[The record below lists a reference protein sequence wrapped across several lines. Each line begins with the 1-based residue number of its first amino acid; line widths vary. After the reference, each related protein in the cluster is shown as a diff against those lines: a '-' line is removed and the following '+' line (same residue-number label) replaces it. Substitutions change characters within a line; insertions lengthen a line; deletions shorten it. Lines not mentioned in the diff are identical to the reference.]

1 MLEIIVTTSKGT
13 HVDTIVTGESKVSI
27 GKDKSCAVQLR
38 GWRIGS
44 EHACLYNQDDGVYI
58 LDMKSASSG
67 VTVNGTKQERYGP
80 IKATDTIL
88 IDSYVLT
95 IKDKTDRS
103 KSKVGKSEADDADS
117 EISTSVD
124 DTQQRSEA
132 SVTDIKDAKK
142 ASSDNKMPVIDVE
155 KMELGREWRAK
166 MHEALLGQ
174 MDLRRVNVK
183 DMSDDEV
190 LSMTKQM
197 LKEIVDGYKDFPAE
211 LERDSLVKQVLDESI
226 GLGPLEDLIADDD
239 ISEIMVNSADDIFY
253 EKKGELFKSEITF
266 TNDRAVQYAIER
278 IVTPLGRRIDEGSP
292 MVDARLKDGS
302 RVNAVIPPLAL
313 KGSSITIRKFM
324 KEKLTAQHLVG
335 FGSLDQRMVDFI
347 EMVVTNKQ
355 NVVISGGTGSGK
367 TTLLNVCSNYIPDN
381 ERIVTVEDA
390 AELKLYQPNL
400 VALEARPPN
409 QEGKGAIHI
418 RDLVKNCLRMRPDR
432 IIVGECR
439 GGEALDML
447 QAMNTGHDG
456 SLTTAHANSP
466 RDCISRI
473 EVMVMMA
480 GMELPIQA
488 IREQI
493 SSAVDIIVQQTRFS
507 CGTRKV
513 TSICEVT
520 GIDQGV
526 VQLGEIFKFQQTGR
540 NAKGKVQ
547 GEFVATGLVPKIYEE
562 LRASGVPVDITIF
575 DSSNKE
581 AV

>member
-1 MLEIIVTTSKGT
+1 MSK
-13 HVDTIVTGESKVSI
+13 
-27 GKDKSCAVQLR
+27 
-38 GWRIGS
+38 
-44 EHACLYNQDDGVYI
+44 
-58 LDMKSASSG
+58 
-67 VTVNGTKQERYGP
+67 P
-80 IKATDTIL
+80 
-88 IDSYVLT
+88 
-95 IKDKTDRS
+95 
-103 KSKVGKSEADDADS
+103 EADDTDS

-253 EKKGELFKSEITF
+253 EKKGELFKSEITY

-480 GMELPIQA
+480 GMDLPIQA

-493 SSAVDIIVQQTRFS
+493 SSAVDILSLIH
-507 CGTRKV
+507 
-513 TSICEVT
+513 I
-520 GIDQGV
+520 
-526 VQLGEIFKFQQTGR
+526 
-540 NAKGKVQ
+540 
-547 GEFVATGLVPKIYEE
+547 
-562 LRASGVPVDITIF
+562 
-575 DSSNKE
+575 
-581 AV
+581 